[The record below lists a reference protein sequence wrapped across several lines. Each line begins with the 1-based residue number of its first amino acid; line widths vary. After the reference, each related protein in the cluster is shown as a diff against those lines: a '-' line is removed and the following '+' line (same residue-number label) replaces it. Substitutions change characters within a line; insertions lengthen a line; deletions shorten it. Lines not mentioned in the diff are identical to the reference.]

1 MQWRERAIREKQT
14 AERAKNTADSQLD
27 ELNSQQADDPE
38 GANAALRD
46 TLNDIADKD
55 LQIRD
60 LQRQVTATPQDSYCT
75 ILFCHTDT
83 QCSLPPLHH
92 TWITQQVQQPA
103 QKQLLDTMDVI
114 CLLFAICRLIHFKLV
129 SPSSTPSAHP
139 SLLCGLMGIPM
150 VATEQF
156 CRTHCLLPLAVSK
169 DLGLAVCLY
178 DL

>member
-60 LQRQVTATPQDSYCT
+60 LQRQVSATPQGLHCT
-75 ILFCHTDT
+75 ILFCHRDT
-83 QCSLPPLHH
+83 HAFLPLHQ
-92 TWITQQVQQPA
+92 TRIAQQVQLPP
-103 QKQLLDTMDVI
+103 QKQLLDTMLVI
-114 CLLFAICRLIHFKLV
+114 CLLFAAYCLAHFKLT
-129 SPSSTPSAHP
+129 SPTSRPSDHS
-139 SLLCGLMGIPM
+139 SLLYKLMGM
-150 VATEQF
+150 N
-156 CRTHCLLPLAVSK
+156 VS
-169 DLGLAVCLY
+169 
-178 DL
+178 

>member
-60 LQRQVTATPQDSYCT
+60 LQRQVTTTPQGSHCT
-75 ILFCHTDT
+75 ILCLPHRHLMLAVISASDMGYAASPAASAEAIARHQGCH
-83 QCSLPPLHH
+83 LPA
-92 TWITQQVQQPA
+92 V
-103 QKQLLDTMDVI
+103 
-114 CLLFAICRLIHFKLV
+114 CY
-129 SPSSTPSAHP
+129 
-139 SLLCGLMGIPM
+139 
-150 VATEQF
+150 
-156 CRTHCLLPLAVSK
+156 LLPYSFQAGVTN
-169 DLGLAVCLY
+169 
-178 DL
+178 

>member
-60 LQRQVTATPQDSYCT
+60 LQRQVTTTPQCSHCVLVLPHRHSMLALTSASDMDYAASLAASADSVSRHHWVSSAYCSQFAALC
-75 ILFCHTDT
+75 ISSWYHQVAHPQLT
-83 QCSLPPLHH
+83 QCGLLSSSQL
-92 TWITQQVQQPA
+92 QQ
-103 QKQLLDTMDVI
+103 
-114 CLLFAICRLIHFKLV
+114 
-129 SPSSTPSAHP
+129 SNSATLTACCP
-139 SLLCGLMGIPM
+139 VTVL
-150 VATEQF
+150 
-156 CRTHCLLPLAVSK
+156 K
-169 DLGLAVCLY
+169 DLCLALCR
-178 DL
+178 DS

>member
-1 MQWRERAIREKQT
+1 LSTQWRERAIREKQT

-60 LQRQVTATPQDSYCT
+60 LQRQVTTTPQDSHCT

-83 QCSLPPLHH
+83 QCSLSPPHQ
-92 TWITQQVQQPA
+92 TW
-103 QKQLLDTMDVI
+103 TM
-114 CLLFAICRLIHFKLV
+114 
-129 SPSSTPSAHP
+129 
-139 SLLCGLMGIPM
+139 
-150 VATEQF
+150 Q
-156 CRTHCLLPLAVSK
+156 
-169 DLGLAVCLY
+169 
-178 DL
+178 

>member
-60 LQRQVTATPQDSYCT
+60 LQRQVSATPQGLHCT

-83 QCSLPPLHH
+83 RCLLSPLHQ
-92 TWITQQVQQPA
+92 TWIAQQVQLPTQE
-103 QKQLLDTMDVI
+103 QLLDTMLVI
-114 CLLFAICRLIHFKLV
+114 CLLRRTALLI
-129 SPSSTPSAHP
+129 SS
-139 SLLCGLMGIPM
+139 
-150 VATEQF
+150 
-156 CRTHCLLPLAVSK
+156 
-169 DLGLAVCLY
+169 
-178 DL
+178 